1 MQNIKYNVTKEF
13 CFMNY
18 LPVILAGCLLLFQK
32 KENYKE
38 ILSKISIED
47 AFNIMHSLG
56 INGELLQSVKAFLP
70 TLFSNELDLSSI
82 MQNIMPLVM
91 NLANSNQQNTQ
102 ANADDFA
109 FISPINELAGEEIAS
124 SLQDYFS

>member
-1 MQNIKYNVTKEF
+1 
-13 CFMNY
+13 MNY

-47 AFNIMHSLG
+47 AFNIMQSLG
-56 INGELLQSVKAFLP
+56 LNGEFLQSVKAFLP
-70 TLFSNELDLSSI
+70 SLLSNELDLSSI
-82 MQNIMPLVM
+82 IQNIMPLVM

-102 ANADDFA
+102 ANLDDLTFVA
-109 FISPINELAGEEIAS
+109 QVEELAGEEIAS

>member
-1 MQNIKYNVTKEF
+1 
-13 CFMNY
+13 MNY
-18 LPVILAGCLLLFQK
+18 LPVILAGCLLLLQK

-47 AFNIMHSLG
+47 AFNIMQTLG
-56 INGELLQSVKAFLP
+56 LNGELLQSVKSFLP

-102 ANADDFA
+102 ANADEFA